1 MFSTLTE
8 NEQTTQSIAKFY
20 ESDVDLSMLNTEL
33 AQTRLLHSNNVK
45 SPDDLH
51 AQFRSNNELPLIFPN
66 LATLLR
72 IFLTL
77 PCTTC
82 EAERSFSVVR
92 THQNIFE
99 KHNDPTSAQ
108 SLLPAQCPF

>member
-1 MFSTLTE
+1 M
-8 NEQTTQSIAKFY
+8 NEI
-20 ESDVDLSMLNTEL
+20 
-33 AQTRLLHSNNVK
+33 RLLHSNNVK
-45 SPDDLH
+45 SPNDLH
-51 AQFRSNNELPLIFPN
+51 AQFRSNNELPILFPD

-92 THQNIFE
+92 RIKTYFWNTMTQPRLNHRC
-99 KHNDPTSAQ
+99 
-108 SLLPAQCPF
+108 LLNVHCESCDRFDLEQVMDALINKAAI